1 MLNLLECQN
10 ELKKYFGQYENW
22 PKPNFQMTFE
32 PNCLKVTVAGFSCDD
47 YKGEFD
53 MIINAYESGMVFLD
67 FIFDKLFISETPLIL
82 SNTFNSES
90 LFLSVN
96 INPENEYL
104 RVSHSAINIFSAKS
118 VVDYVQFMFNELL
131 DDDMVKL
138 LQPLTDMTMSEQ
150 E

>member
-1 MLNLLECQN
+1 
-10 ELKKYFGQYENW
+10 
-22 PKPNFQMTFE
+22 
-32 PNCLKVTVAGFSCDD
+32 
-47 YKGEFD
+47 
-53 MIINAYESGMVFLD
+53 MVFLD

-104 RVSHSAINIFSAKS
+104 RISHSAINIFSAKS
-118 VVDYVQFMFNELL
+118 VVDYVQFMFNELI